1 MGFLLAG
8 GDTLHRER
16 RSLCL
21 TELASP
27 LPDAAGVFVNH
38 GGALLAAEGLLEFW
52 HVGNSVVD
60 AILGERVRIS
70 EDQGA
75 ESFWAHL
82 VTPTVAVGEEEALA
96 VGPAIFPFIVE
107 SLALLLKRD
116 FQGLEGQTG
125 AAVVGCVFAL
135 S

>member
-27 LPDAAGVFVNH
+27 LPDAAGVFVDH
-38 GGALLAAEGLLEFW
+38 GGALLAPEGLLELR
-52 HVGNSVVD
+52 HVGNGVVD
-60 AILGERVRIS
+60 AILGERVRVG
-70 EDQGA
+70 EDQSA

-82 VTPTVAVGEEEALA
+82 VTPTVAVREEETLA
-96 VGPAIFPFIVE
+96 VGPAIFAF
-107 SLALLLKRD
+107 
-116 FQGLEGQTG
+116 
-125 AAVVGCVFAL
+125 
-135 S
+135 